1 MKVVIADD
9 EALVR
14 FSIRSMLDELG
25 LPLTIVAEAANG
37 EELERAVETHRPELA
52 LVDVRMPGATGLEAI
67 RRARKNGAKT
77 RWLILTSHA
86 EFDYATEAIQLGVA
100 GYLLKP
106 AGPEQLRAALV
117 PLIDEIALERASAD
131 EQFVRTLVLGLE
143 ASGKGAPRTELP
155 RCWVGVVRADFD
167 ASLTALERTACQDAV
182 VGSLRNLIGSE
193 ARCAVWAAESGVIRL
208 VLTVDDA
215 GFEARRSTVTAAV
228 KQEPERCR
236 LSGAG
241 VGEVADWDQLAAA
254 FERCGAVLGYRGVL
268 GTGAFQDAADWERR
282 VSALSVPLKT
292 LGGGLDA
299 FVSAW
304 DDGNVPRV
312 LELAAALAGAFA
324 SAVTGGEAAARWIGL
339 RTGIVPPDGPASEW
353 AREFLELTRA
363 AVPELRRAADAQT
376 RVVDGVDEYL
386 NHHLVDEVRVPD
398 IAASL
403 ALSPNYLSSLYRKTA
418 GVTISE
424 RLTELRMLKAKEL
437 LAMPGNAVKA
447 VAADVGYRSTR
458 HFARLYHQR
467 FGHYPSGR

>member
-1 MKVVIADD
+1 VLIADD

-37 EELERAVETHRPELA
+37 DELERAVEAQRPDIA

-67 RRARKNGAKT
+67 RRARKNGART

-86 EFDYATEAIQLGVA
+86 EFDYASEAIQLGVA

-117 PLIDEIALERASAD
+117 PLVDEIARERAAAD

-143 ASGKGAPRTELP
+143 ASGKGAPRAALP
-155 RCWVGVVRADFD
+155 RCWAGVVRADFD
-167 ASLTALERTACQDAV
+167 ASLTALERAARQDAA
-182 VGSLRNLIGSE
+182 VGSLRGLIAGD
-193 ARCAVWAAESGVIRL
+193 ARCAVWAAGTGAIRL
-208 VLTVDDA
+208 VMTSDDA
-215 GFEARRSTVTAAV
+215 GFEARRAAVTAAV
-228 KQEPERCR
+228 KVEPELCR

-241 VGEVADWDQLAAA
+241 VAGVTDWPQLAAA
-254 FERCGAVLGYRGVL
+254 FDRCGTVLAYRGVL

-282 VSALSVPLKT
+282 VAALSAPLKA
-292 LGGGLDA
+292 LGSGVDSFLA
-299 FVSAW
+299 AW
-304 DDGNVPRV
+304 DEGNVPGV
-312 LELAAALAGAFA
+312 FELANRLAGQFA
-324 SAVTGGEAAARWIGL
+324 TAGTGWDSAARFVGL
-339 RTGIVPPDGPASEW
+339 RTGMPAPDGGTASDW
-353 AREFLELTRA
+353 SAVFLENARSQA
-363 AVPELRRAADAQT
+363 PDLRRAADAQT

-424 RLTELRMLKAKEL
+424 RLTELRLLRAKEL
-437 LAMPGNAVKA
+437 LSVPGNAVKS

>member
-37 EELERAVETHRPELA
+37 EELERAVETHRPDLA

-67 RRARKNGAKT
+67 RRSRKNGAKT

-86 EFDYATEAIQLGVA
+86 EFDYASEAIQLGVA

-106 AGPEQLRAALV
+106 AGPEQLKTALV
-117 PLIDEIALERASAD
+117 PLIEEIEKERAAAD
-131 EQFVRTLVLGLE
+131 EQFVRALVLGLE
-143 ASGKGAPRTELP
+143 ASGKGAPRAELP
-155 RCWVGVVRADFD
+155 RCWAGVVRADFD
-167 ASLTALERTACQDAV
+167 ASLTALERGACQEAV
-182 VGSLRNLIGSE
+182 VASLRSLMGSE
-193 ARCAVWAAESGVIRL
+193 ARCAVWAAGPGVIRL
-208 VLTVDDA
+208 VMTDDA
-215 GFEARRSTVTAAV
+215 GFETHRSAVTAAV

-241 VGEVADWDQLAAA
+241 VDDVADWERLASA
-254 FERCGAVLGYRGVL
+254 FERCDALLAYRGVL

-282 VSALSVPLKT
+282 VSALNAPLKT
-292 LGGGLDA
+292 LGDGLDV

-304 DDGNVPRV
+304 DDGNIPGV
-312 LELAAALAGAFA
+312 LELAATLAATFA
-324 SAVTGGEAAARWIGL
+324 SAGTGGEAAMRWVSL
-339 RTGIVPPDGPASEW
+339 RTGIVPPEGLAASDW
-353 AREFLELTRA
+353 SREFLEIVRA

-424 RLTELRMLKAKEL
+424 RLTELRMLRAKEL
-437 LAMPGNAVKA
+437 LSMPGNAVKA